1 MPKPIHDGRI
11 VSSEHL
17 ADTEAWQLSEFEY
30 ALIMAFNG
38 FSRWTLRCMS
48 AAGHGDLGALE
59 ILVLH
64 HVHHRQKPK
73 RLNDIAFA
81 LNVDDVHTVN
91 YALRK
96 LVKLELIVGEKIGKE
111 KFYSTTTAG
120 RECCLAYK
128 DVRERCL
135 NQALR
140 ALKVDAAEFG
150 QIADSLRVASG
161 LFDQAARSASSL

>member
-1 MPKPIHDGRI
+1 MPKRPQDERI

-64 HVHHRQKPK
+64 HVYHRQKPK

-96 LVKLELIVGEKIGKE
+96 AGEARADRRRE
-111 KFYSTTTAG
+111 EPARRSSTRPRRPAGTAAW
-120 RECCLAYK
+120 RTRTCAS
-128 DVRERCL
+128 
-135 NQALR
+135 
-140 ALKVDAAEFG
+140 AAS
-150 QIADSLRVASG
+150 IRRWAP
-161 LFDQAARSASSL
+161 